1 MAWTRGT
8 SGNPAGRPPSEKA
21 FANLLRIALKEPG
34 KGGVPKLRQ
43 IVDKLVKHAIDGEAW
58 AIQQVAD
65 RLDGKP
71 AQESMLA
78 VEKHCAADWTR
89 EELVAFLEAEG
100 GRGTSQANGSS
111 PLALPAP
118 PTLQRRASLEDMR
131 AHREK
136 S

>member
-1 MAWTRGT
+1 MAWTKGT

-43 IVDKLVKHAIDGEAW
+43 IVDRLVRSACAGEAW
-58 AIQQVAD
+58 AIQQIAD

-71 AQESMLA
+71 AQESMLLT

-89 EELVAFLEAEG
+89 EELIAFIEANG
-100 GRGTSQANGSS
+100 GLGTSQANGS
-111 PLALPAP
+111 PIALPAP
-118 PTLQRRASLEDMR
+118 PTLQIRHRRG
-131 AHREK
+131 
-136 S
+136 

>member
-34 KGGVPKLRQ
+34 KAGVPKLRQ

-71 AQESMLA
+71 AQESMPLT
-78 VEKHCAADWTR
+78 VEKRHASDWTR
-89 EELVAFLEAEG
+89 EELVAFIEANG
-100 GRGTSQANGSS
+100 GLGTSQANGSS
-111 PLALPAP
+111 PLALPTP
-118 PTLQRRASLEDMR
+118 PTLQIRHRRG
-131 AHREK
+131 
-136 S
+136 